1 MTAAAAV
8 PLDVLRAHC
17 AAVLGATGLPAA
29 TADLVA
35 GSLVDADARG
45 IGSHG
50 VVRLGIYASRL
61 KSGAVD
67 PLAVPVVENDGAAAR
82 VDARNAVGQLGALT
96 GLEAAV
102 ALAGAHGVGV
112 AGVANSNHC
121 GTLAYFTRRA
131 AAGGVAVVALSNAP
145 PTMTYHGGRGR
156 AVGTNPLS
164 IAVPRDDGPPLVLDI
179 ASSATARGKVI
190 VAEQQGRPIPAGWA
204 VDPDGRPTT
213 DATAALAGSMLP
225 FGGPK
230 GSGLA
235 MMIELLCGGLVSG
248 VTGHALGDM
257 YLHPDRQQRVSH
269 LFLALDPDRWLGRAA
284 FAAHVEGFAREVH
297 DLPAADGVDR
307 VLLPGEVED
316 AALAAAERDGVRL
329 PAAARAELDAVAAEF
344 GLPHRLPAT
353 PAPEME

>member
-1 MTAAAAV
+1 MTQADPI

-17 AAVLGATGLPAA
+17 AAVLAAAGLPAA

-35 GSLVDADARG
+35 GSLVDAEARG

-50 VVRLGIYASRL
+50 VVRLRVYASRL
-61 KSGAVD
+61 RSGAVD
-67 PLAVPVVENDGAAAR
+67 PLAVPVVERDGAVAR

-96 GLEAAV
+96 GMETAV
-102 ALAGAHGVGV
+102 ALARDTGVGV
-112 AGVANSNHC
+112 AGVRNSNHC
-121 GTLAYFTRRA
+121 GTLAYLTRRGA
-131 AAGGVAVVALSNAP
+131 AEGFAVVALSNAP
-145 PTMTYHGGRGR
+145 PTMTYHGGRSR

-164 IAVPRDDGPPLVLDI
+164 IAVPRDGGPPLVLDI
-179 ASSATARGKVI
+179 ATSATARGKVI
-190 VAEQQGRPIPAGWA
+190 VAERQGRPIPAGWA

-213 DATAALAGSMLP
+213 DAAAALAGSMLP
-225 FGGPK
+225 FAGPK

-235 MMIELLCGGLVSG
+235 MMIELLCGGLVAG

-257 YLHPDRQQRVSH
+257 YLHPHRPQQVSH

-297 DLPAADGVDR
+297 ELPPADGVDR
-307 VLLPGEVED
+307 VLLPGELED

-329 PAAARAELDAVAAEF
+329 SAAALAELDAVATEF
-344 GLPHRLPAT
+344 GLPHRLSDLT
-353 PAPEME
+353 PQME